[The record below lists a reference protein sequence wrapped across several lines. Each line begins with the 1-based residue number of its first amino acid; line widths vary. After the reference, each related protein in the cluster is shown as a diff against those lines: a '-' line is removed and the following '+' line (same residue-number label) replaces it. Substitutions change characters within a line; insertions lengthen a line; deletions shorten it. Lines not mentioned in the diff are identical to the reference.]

1 MRSNF
6 TLEAGLKNM
15 AENTPNPPGG
25 ALPPRPA
32 EAAKVQPK
40 KETVRINLPPKPTS
54 APTIKLPTLAP
65 GAPPP
70 SSSAVSAAA
79 PVASAVP
86 AAAARAPA
94 PPVPPPSAGAT
105 RVAAPSAQPKVVAS
119 AAPTAAPRPIYAAG
133 GLSGLDKGLAV
144 AAAVIAVASAGIVAY
159 LVFFLKDTGS

>member
-1 MRSNF
+1 
-6 TLEAGLKNM
+6 M
-15 AENTPNPPGG
+15 ADNIPTPPGG
-25 ALPPRPA
+25 AMPPKPA

-70 SSSAVSAAA
+70 ASTSASAAA
-79 PVASAVP
+79 PVAATAAPSAP
-86 AAAARAPA
+86 RAPA
-94 PPVPPPSAGAT
+94 PPVPPPSAAPAT
-105 RVAAPSAQPKVVAS
+105 RVAAPSAQPRVVAS
-119 AAPTAAPRPIYAAG
+119 AAPAAAPRPVYSAA
-133 GLSGLDKGLAV
+133 GLSGLDKGLAI